1 MLLELVL
8 PGIAGAATFPPVE
21 SEILQLLETE
31 TAGDAVELLQQL
43 QHVFAGL
50 KVSG

>member
-8 PGIAGAATFPPVE
+8 PGIACAATFPPIE
-21 SEILQLLETE
+21 GEILKLLETE

-50 KVSG
+50 KISG